1 MALATRHFLDRPHR
15 VLLLAVAVVLALEGL
30 RGSQTVDTSA
40 TWPILQAVVAFAA
53 LALVWRR
60 QELLRLWPVLGLAL
74 VFQVGWVVLHL
85 SIHVHADFDSIAV
98 YPQEGNAL
106 LHGRYPDSQYPTGAV
121 SLFAFEALVSG
132 GGAEAVR
139 VANAFVMVPFE
150 LIAVAAVWSL
160 RTRWSAWLAAL
171 VAVWPLEAFFWE
183 FRYDLAPTA
192 ALLVGLALA
201 NRSRWAAAGAAL
213 GVGAALKWT
222 PAAAA
227 VVFVVWLLCS
237 GRTRDAVRHTIG
249 FASSFLVLTVPYLA
263 VWPTQVLD
271 AYPNQ
276 SGRGINGESLP
287 YQALRL
293 VGEAHLLPNGALWSQ
308 AVVPGWADPLTIAF
322 QAVCLAAVLAVAVRV
337 RGRLHAAVAVAALAP
352 VVFLLA
358 NWIFSPQY
366 LVTIV
371 AASAVAA
378 ALVLRSRREL
388 LLFAVPL
395 LGATLANQLV
405 YPSTR
410 PTFWWVAA
418 GTLFLLAGVST
429 VWLLARAGQSQV
441 TGSSL
446 PFSTWNTKPVAV
458 NEPGRSGE
466 A

>member
-1 MALATRHFLDRPHR
+1 MPRVSRQLLDHPHR
-15 VLLLAVAVVLALEGL
+15 VLLVAVAAVLVLEGL
-30 RGSQTVDTSA
+30 RGSQTYETSA
-40 TWPILQAVVAFAA
+40 TWPVLQAAVAFGA

-85 SIHVHADFDSIAV
+85 SLHVHADFDSIAV
-98 YPQEGNAL
+98 YPQQGNAL
-106 LHGRYPDSQYPTGAV
+106 LHGHYPDSEYPTGAV

-139 VANAFVMVPFE
+139 VANAFVMVPFQ
-150 LIAVAAVWSL
+150 LMAVAAVWSL

-201 NRSRWAAAGAAL
+201 NRGRWVSAGAAL

-227 VVFVVWLLCS
+227 VVLVVWLLSS
-237 GRTRDAVRHTIG
+237 GRSRDAARHAIG
-249 FASSFLVLTVPYLA
+249 FAGAFLVLTVPYLA

-276 SGRGINGESLP
+276 ADRGINGESLP

-293 VGEAHLLPNGALWSQ
+293 VGRAHLRPDSAIWSS
-308 AVVPGWADPLTIAF
+308 AVVPGWADPVATAF
-322 QAVCLAAVLAVAVRV
+322 QAMCLALVLAVAVRV
-337 RGRLHAAVAVAALAP
+337 RGRQHAGVAVAALAP
-352 VVFLLA
+352 VVFLLT
-358 NWIFSPQY
+358 NRIFSPQY

-371 AASAVAA
+371 AASAAAA

-429 VWLLARAGQSQV
+429 VWLVARASQV

-446 PFSTWNTKPVAV
+446 PFSTWKTKPAAV
-458 NEPGRSGE
+458 NEAGRSGE

>member
-1 MALATRHFLDRPHR
+1 
-15 VLLLAVAVVLALEGL
+15 
-30 RGSQTVDTSA
+30 
-40 TWPILQAVVAFAA
+40 
-53 LALVWRR
+53 
-60 QELLRLWPVLGLAL
+60 
-74 VFQVGWVVLHL
+74 
-85 SIHVHADFDSIAV
+85 
-98 YPQEGNAL
+98 
-106 LHGRYPDSQYPTGAV
+106 V

-139 VANAFVMVPFE
+139 VANAFVMVPFQ

-192 ALLVGLALA
+192 ALLAGLALA
-201 NRSRWAAAGAAL
+201 NRGRWAGAGAAL

-227 VVFVVWLLCS
+227 VVLAVWLLAS
-237 GRTRDAVRHTIG
+237 RRSRDAVRHAIG
-249 FASSFLVLTVPYLA
+249 FAAAFLVLTVPYLA

-276 SGRGINGESLP
+276 SDRGINGESLP
-287 YQALRL
+287 YQALRFF
-293 VGEAHLLPNGALWSQ
+293 GHAHLQPDGALWSQ
-308 AVVPGWADPLTIAF
+308 AAVPGWADPLAIAF
-322 QAVCLAAVLAVAVRV
+322 QAACLAVVVAVAVHV
-337 RGRLHAAVAVAALAP
+337 RGRLHAAVAVAAVAP
-352 VVFLLA
+352 VVFLLT
-358 NWIFSPQY
+358 NRIFSPQY

-371 AASAVAA
+371 AASVAAA

-395 LGATLANQLV
+395 LGASLANQLV

-410 PTFWWVAA
+410 PTFWWVAD

-429 VWLLARAGQSQV
+429 IWLLARASQV
-441 TGSSL
+441 SGSSL
-446 PFSTWNTKPVAV
+446 PFSTWKTKPVAV
-458 NEPGRSGE
+458 NESGRSGE